1 MGVSG
6 VRVYKNSET
15 GTRINKPD
23 NWKVSFNE
31 RNGLIVITAKEG
43 FWKHDSARIEI
54 FAGTC
59 PISPATSDSFSTPL
73 NELLQQDI
81 ERIGKLYNQES
92 VSILQEPIK
101 IDNAVYEVEKAIIS
115 IPTMSMFDD
124 SARIQVGDPKPDKA
138 QTIVLYA
145 FRDSK
150 RSVLAYMYTG
160 NSETLNIQAKDI
172 VESVR
177 WACGD

>member
-1 MGVSG
+1 MPLQKQDIPRNTLFILFLIFITLSSCKGGSG
-6 VRVYKNSET
+6 VQVYRNSET
-15 GTRINKPD
+15 GIRINKPD

-31 RNGLIVITAKEG
+31 RNGLIAITAKEG

-92 VSILQEPIK
+92 VSIQQEPIK
-101 IDNAVYEVEKAIIS
+101 ISYLIS
-115 IPTMSMFDD
+115 
-124 SARIQVGDPKPDKA
+124 R
-138 QTIVLYA
+138 
-145 FRDSK
+145 
-150 RSVLAYMYTG
+150 
-160 NSETLNIQAKDI
+160 
-172 VESVR
+172 R
-177 WACGD
+177 WLVSIN